1 MGPVISCHMLQSTI
15 KPVVVSSKKQKRMN
29 KTGQILV
36 SVPFFCF
43 AEIYQQIVIIIYWHS
58 KNNSAN
64 VIQDLLKLL
73 SIWYIAVR
81 QITGHRSNQH

>member
-36 SVPFFCF
+36 SVLFFCF
-43 AEIYQQIVIIIYWHS
+43 AEIYQQIVIIIY
-58 KNNSAN
+58 
-64 VIQDLLKLL
+64 
-73 SIWYIAVR
+73 
-81 QITGHRSNQH
+81 